1 LAKWGFLADN
11 KIMSN
16 SKLIAGIGEVGEI
29 WGAALKESGLRY
41 LQVKNGEEAIK
52 SSADFLL
59 IDLRSPQQVS
69 QAKALGSSSKI
80 PVLTL
85 VRDNPSKE
93 ELLQIKETGTSNYVC
108 ESVPTEEIVLRIHSM
123 IRSDEMGKAGE
134 SRSSKRVWFQ
144 QKVNFSIFDK
154 KYSAWS
160 TTLSETGIFLRTE
173 LSFPLYSTMRLSF
186 ALWGDPEVFECDGVI
201 VRQEVESQM
210 KGLGVMFQKLK
221 GENIRRLESFF
232 EIYR

>member
-1 LAKWGFLADN
+1 
-11 KIMSN
+11 MSD
-16 SKLIAGIGEVGEI
+16 SKLIAGMGETGEM
-29 WGAALKESGLRY
+29 WGAALKESGMRF
-41 LQVKNGEEAIK
+41 LQVKNTDEALK

-59 IDLRSPQQVS
+59 VDLRASDS
-69 QAKALGSSSKI
+69 LSAAGKLRSASSFPI
-80 PVLTL
+80 LTL
-85 VRDNPSKE
+85 VRDNPSKD
-93 ELLQIKETGTSNYVC
+93 ELLKIKESGLNHYVS
-108 ESVPTEEIVLRIHSM
+108 ESTPPEEIVLRIQSM
-123 IRSDEMGKAGE
+123 MRADEIGKMGE

-144 QKVNFSIFDK
+144 QKVDFNIFDK

-186 ALWGDPEVFECDGVI
+186 NLWGDPVAFECDGVV
-201 VRQEVESQM
+201 VRQEVDSEV

-232 EIYR
+232 ELYR